1 MILHFLTVREVI
13 YRQVR
18 FEFQMVME
26 NRDGKDGLLKF
37 LPLQMSDCALWCMC
51 SLAANGQSSSTH
63 SAVSLG
69 RMLNS
74 QIHSKFFCI

>member
-37 LPLQMSDCALWCMC
+37 LPLQMSGCALRCTC
-51 SLAANGQSSSTH
+51 SLAADGQSSSTH
-63 SAVSLG
+63 SAVSVG

-74 QIHSKFFCI
+74 QIHSNFFCI